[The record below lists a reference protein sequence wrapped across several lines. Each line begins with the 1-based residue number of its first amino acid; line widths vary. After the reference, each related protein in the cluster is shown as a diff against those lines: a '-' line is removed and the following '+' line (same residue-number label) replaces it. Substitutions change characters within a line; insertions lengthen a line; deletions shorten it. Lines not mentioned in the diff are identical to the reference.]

1 MGYDGWLFMAE
12 GILVERGRHFITG
25 RRIDAATSA

>member
-12 GILVERGRHFITG
+12 GILVERGRHFIIG
-25 RRIDAATSA
+25 LHVATVSA